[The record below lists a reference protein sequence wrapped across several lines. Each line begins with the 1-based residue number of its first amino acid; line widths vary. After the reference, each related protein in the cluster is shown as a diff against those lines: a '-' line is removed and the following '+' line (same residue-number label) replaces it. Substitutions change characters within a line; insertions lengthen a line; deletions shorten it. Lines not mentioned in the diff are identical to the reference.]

1 MKNLSSFT
9 KGRDNNLNLLRFVA
23 ASLVL
28 LSHCWPLT
36 QGTSDN
42 EPAMRLFGLEMGR
55 MAVCVFFALSGF
67 LVAASWERRPNI
79 RTFSLARARRV
90 FPGLVVMLF
99 ILVFILGP
107 IVTTA
112 SFMEYFSQRK
122 TWSFL
127 LFNATLYEL
136 RWGIPTVF
144 HSTALNGSLWTL
156 PVEVRCY
163 LALGLL
169 GLTGA
174 LRHNIAYAVL
184 AGLVAV
190 LAFAGLIDG
199 THAPLVWSFLVGV
212 CAWKWREKIAL
223 DGRFALALLLSAL
236 FLMYFKVPLSTGLL
250 VLALGYGS
258 LYLAYVPAGCI
269 RAFNR
274 MGDYSYGIYIY
285 AFPVQVT
292 VHQLLPELSVTG
304 MFVVAMPM
312 TFALAVMSWTFVESP
327 ALHGRP
333 AWLRFGKR
341 VELQTV

>member
-1 MKNLSSFT
+1 MKNISNFT

-36 QGTSDN
+36 QGTSAN

-79 RTFSLARARRV
+79 RTFAVARARRV
-90 FPGLVVMLF
+90 FPGLVVMLLA
-99 ILVFILGP
+99 LVFILGP

-112 SFMEYFSQRK
+112 SLVEYFSQRK
-122 TWSFL
+122 TWTFL
-127 LFNATLYEL
+127 VFNATLYEL
-136 RWGIPTVF
+136 RWGIPSVF
-144 HSTALNGSLWTL
+144 DSTALNGSLWTL
-156 PVEVRCY
+156 PVEVKCY

-174 LRHNIAYAVL
+174 LRHSITYAL
-184 AGLVAV
+184 LGGLLAV
-190 LAFAGLIDG
+190 LAFVGLIDV
-199 THAPLVWSFLVGV
+199 THAPLAWSFLVGV
-212 CAWKWREKIAL
+212 SAWKWREKIVL
-223 DGRFALALLLSAL
+223 NGRFALALLLSAL

-258 LYLAYVPAGCI
+258 LYLAYVPAGFI
-269 RAFNR
+269 RAFNH

-285 AFPVQVT
+285 AFPVQVIA
-292 VHQLLPELSVTG
+292 HQLWPELSVAG
-304 MFVVAMPM
+304 MFAVAMPI
-312 TFALAVMSWTFVESP
+312 TLVLSALSWTFVESP

-333 AWLRFGKR
+333 AWSHLGKR

>member
-9 KGRDNNLNLLRFVA
+9 KGRDNNLNFLRFVA

-67 LVAASWERRPNI
+67 LVATSWERRPNI
-79 RTFSLARARRV
+79 RTFALARARRV
-90 FPGLVVMLF
+90 FPGLVVMLLA
-99 ILVFILGP
+99 LVLILGP

-112 SFMEYFSQRK
+112 SLSEYFSQRK
-122 TWSFL
+122 TWSYL
-127 LFNATLYEL
+127 MFNATLYEL
-136 RWGIPTVF
+136 RWGIPGVF
-144 HSTALNGSLWTL
+144 DSTALNGSLWTL

-174 LRHNIAYAVL
+174 LRRRITYPLL
-184 AGLVAV
+184 AGLLTV
-190 LAFAGLIDG
+190 LAFIGLIDV

-212 CAWKWREKIAL
+212 SASKWREKIAL
-223 DGRFALALLLSAL
+223 DGRIALVLLLSAL
-236 FLMYFKVPLSTGLL
+236 FLMYLKVPLSTAVL
-250 VLALGYGS
+250 VFALGYGS
-258 LYLAYVPAGCI
+258 LYLAYVPSGFI
-269 RAFNR
+269 RAFNH

-292 VHQLLPELSVTG
+292 AHQLWPELSVTG
-304 MFVVAMPM
+304 MYVVAMPI
-312 TFALAVMSWTFVESP
+312 TLALAVVSWTFVESP

-333 AWLRFGKR
+333 AWLRRGK
-341 VELQTV
+341 